1 MGLVVSNKLKVIIYI
16 AIEVLTILFCI
27 FPIVNDWLNWA
38 IFLILVIGLIASS
51 YLVRGATDEDE
62 KLYKIVRIA
71 NIVAIVIL
79 TISVIISLFI

>member
-27 FPIVNDWLNWA
+27 FPIFNDWLNWA

-79 TISVIISLFI
+79 TLSVIISLFI